1 MSDYQESSVVGTR
14 WNRFNHIKID
24 NTFRSVPVVYLDE
37 ERVTILADGRALHEP
52 VGTLQVPFAPNYPI
66 ALRNPSTGEVTGQTI
81 TLGDVYGI
89 VYSLCIQEAMVRD
102 GTIPNP
108 GIIGGGD

>member
-14 WNRFNHIKID
+14 WNRFNLIKID
-24 NTFRSVPVVYLDE
+24 NALQSIPVVYLDE
-37 ERVTILADGRALHEP
+37 ECVTVLDEGRVLHEP
-52 VGTLQVPFAPNYPI
+52 IGTLQVPFTPNYPI
-66 ALRNPSTGEVTGQTI
+66 ALRNPSTGELTGQTI

-102 GTIPNP
+102 GAIPNP
-108 GIIGGGD
+108 GIVGGE